1 MPSFHNTVE
10 IQVGFQYV
18 VLTHKKVA
26 KSLIDDFE
34 VAQNKEAEY
43 VVEKLVDRKRV
54 KNGVSY
60 LVKWENYGMD
70 DCTWEDGTALPAD
83 MIKKYEQQYG

>member
-1 MPSFHNTVE
+1 MK
-10 IQVGFQYV
+10 
-18 VLTHKKVA
+18 THKKVA

-70 DCTWEDGTALPAD
+70 DCTWEDGAALPAD

>member
-1 MPSFHNTVE
+1 M
-10 IQVGFQYV
+10 
-18 VLTHKKVA
+18 
-26 KSLIDDFE
+26 
-34 VAQNKEAEY
+34 
-43 VVEKLVDRKRV
+43 VEKLVDRKRV

-70 DCTWEDGTALPAD
+70 DCTWEDGAALPAD